1 MEEEIKEERGITTKQ
16 LIAKLLEI
24 DPDGNKNIFLEC
36 GDDYYSGWL
45 KKGGIEVDN
54 NNNAIMLY
62 W

>member
-24 DPDGNKNIFLEC
+24 DPDGNKNIYLDG

-45 KKGGIEVDN
+45 DGDNIEVDN
-54 NNNAIMLY
+54 NNNRVIL

>member
-24 DPDGNKNIFLEC
+24 DPDRNKNIYLEC

-45 KKGGIEVDN
+45 HGDNIEVN
-54 NNNAIMLY
+54 NKNNMIY
-62 W
+62 FY

>member
-24 DPDGNKNIFLEC
+24 DPDGNKNIYLEC

-45 KKGGIEVDN
+45 DGDNIEVDN
-54 NNNAIMLY
+54 KNNRIML